1 MAGTVEL
8 NIEAELR
15 KWCLE
20 RAFELRALTKVNH
33 MQVTNVAEEYYRWI
47 VYGESQGNKQAL
59 SVNISIDE
67 DGNATNST
75 PG

>member
-47 VYGESQGNKQAL
+47 VYGESQGNQLNAQMK
-59 SVNISIDE
+59 SPKGDE
-67 DGNATNST
+67 RSPRAA
-75 PG
+75 PFA